1 MYFVIWLWNLNSYVL
16 EKWYENWSFSI
27 KLRIRITIWS
37 DQNETRVIHCFHC
50 YSCSRVELSQSVE
63 CPQQHDLCMVYQ
75 KLQAFMI
82 AARILNMIGSAH
94 RKKKLAACR
103 RPSIR
108 CINSRMQSITLWPTS
123 ICNTA
128 MNFATFLDATC
139 WFFLGSTAQAV
150 FRE

>member
-1 MYFVIWLWNLNSYVL
+1 MKLPPRHSLSALGAGHAQLLISRGFLHLPRFKYGLSVICMYFVIWLWNQNSYVL
-16 EKWYENWSFSI
+16 EKWYDNWSFSI

-94 RKKKLAACR
+94 RKKSWRLAAD
-103 RPSIR
+103 P
-108 CINSRMQSITLWPTS
+108 L
-123 ICNTA
+123 
-128 MNFATFLDATC
+128 F
-139 WFFLGSTAQAV
+139 V
-150 FRE
+150 V